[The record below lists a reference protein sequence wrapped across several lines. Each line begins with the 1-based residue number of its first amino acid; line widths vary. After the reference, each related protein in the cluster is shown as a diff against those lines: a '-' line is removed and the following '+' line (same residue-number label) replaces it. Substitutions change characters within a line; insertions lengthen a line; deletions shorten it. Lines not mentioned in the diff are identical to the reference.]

1 MMVKFK
7 LKVQVLVIMVENII
21 TMEKIITVEVIMDPP
36 TTNKVNLM
44 MVSQIAK
51 LNSKMLIRILKPA
64 KIPKVPQTQIIIRI
78 MKIHSLATEVKL
90 NKIMP
95 VKHLRI
101 QQQIQLKFMEME
113 KHLKIPIIRMKMMK
127 KMRILYQKKTV
138 NRNRLNRNRKI

>member
-1 MMVKFK
+1 LPYKQQMLKMMVKFK
-7 LKVQVLVIMVENII
+7 LKVLVLVIMVENII

-101 QQQIQLKFMEME
+101 QQ
-113 KHLKIPIIRMKMMK
+113 
-127 KMRILYQKKTV
+127 
-138 NRNRLNRNRKI
+138 